1 MNKKTFHVLEYPKI
15 IEMLREQAGSV
26 MAKEIVG
33 ELKPYTDIRR
43 IREALQETSEA
54 ASAIMAKGAAPLG
67 QIYDIGPALHFSRKG
82 GTLTMR
88 QLLQVLYNVRVASN
102 MVTWFKSDLPEL
114 PILMGMAEVLTT
126 FPRLADNIDRCII
139 SEDEMAD
146 NASPELR
153 NIRRSIVRQND
164 AIRNRLGQII
174 SSSDNK
180 TFLQDSIVTMRDGR
194 YVVPVKAEHRG
205 RIPGIVHDQSSTG
218 ATIFIEPQ
226 VIVNLNNE
234 LRELE
239 LAERAEIERIL
250 AELSSNVA
258 EHFHELVNNQKL
270 LTEMDVIFAKG
281 KLSVKMEADAPKM
294 NEGGY
299 VNLKKARHPLIDRKK
314 VVPINVSVGGKISAS
329 GADGEPG
336 GTGYSTLMVTGPNTG
351 GKTVTLKTVGL
362 LAMMAQSG
370 IHIPALPSSQLPV
383 FQRIYADIGDEQ
395 SIEQSLS
402 TFSSHM
408 KNIVEVVEKTENDT
422 LVLLDELGAGTD
434 PTEGAALAISI
445 LERLRHQG
453 ATTIATTH
461 YTELKKYALST
472 KGVENASMEFDVE
485 TLSPTYKLSIGIPG
499 KSNAFEISKKLGLPG
514 EIIERASH
522 LIERGDIE
530 FEDVISAIEEDRK
543 QAEAERDEA
552 IALRVAME
560 KQKAELERQQK
571 ALEKEKKEIIA
582 AAREEARIMLREAK
596 DTAAEVQKE
605 LKALAKLDSLGERTQ
620 RFDKSRKKLKE
631 KEDKYAERKVIR
643 EVNNENPVS
652 AADLKVG
659 DRVKLL
665 TLDQNGE
672 ILTLPDDKGNLM
684 IQVGI
689 MKMTANLKD
698 LMLINDGTKKKKV
711 PQPKANKYGS
721 LYKEKA
727 MNISVSCNVQ
737 GQNLEDACMNVEK
750 YLDDAYMAG
759 LKEVT
764 VIHGRGEGILKDG
777 IRNLLRRNKIVA
789 SYRKGAYNEGGEG
802 VTIVKLKE

>member
-1 MNKKTFHVLEYPKI
+1 MNKKTFKVLEYPKI
-15 IEMLREQAGSV
+15 IEMLRQQAGSA
-26 MAKEIVG
+26 MAKEIIADFV
-33 ELKPYTDIRR
+33 PHTDIRLVR
-43 IREALQETSEA
+43 TALQETSEA
-54 ASAIMAKGAAPLG
+54 SGAIMAKGNPPLG

-88 QLLQVLYNVRVASN
+88 QLLQVLYNIRVASN
-102 MVTWFKSDLPEL
+102 MVTWFRSDLPEL
-114 PILMGMAEVLTT
+114 PILMGMAEVIAT

-153 NIRRSIVRQND
+153 SIRRNIVRQNE

-174 SSSDNK
+174 ASSDNK
-180 TFLQDSIVTMRDGR
+180 TFLQDAIVTMRDGR

-205 RIPGIVHDQSSTG
+205 KIAGIVHDQSSTG

-239 LAERAEIERIL
+239 LAEKAEMERIL

-258 EHFHELVNNQKL
+258 EHFHDLVNNQKL

-281 KLSVKMEADAPKM
+281 KLSVQMEADAPNM
-294 NEGGY
+294 NESGL
-299 VNLKKARHPLIDRKK
+299 VNLKQARHPLIDRKK
-314 VVPINVSVGGKISAS
+314 VVPINVSVGGT
-329 GADGEPG
+329 D
-336 GTGYSTLMVTGPNTG
+336 YSTLMVTGPNTG

-370 IHIPALPSSQLPV
+370 LHIPALPSSQMPV
-383 FQRIYADIGDEQ
+383 FQQIYADIGDEQ

-408 KNIVEVVEKTENDT
+408 KNIVEVVEKTGDHT

-434 PTEGAALAISI
+434 PTEGAALAIAI
-445 LERLRHQG
+445 LERLRCAG

-472 KGVENASMEFDVE
+472 KGVENASMEFNVE

-499 KSNAFEISKKLGLPG
+499 KSNAFEISKKLGLPE
-514 EIIERASH
+514 EIIERASR

-530 FEDVISAIEEDRK
+530 FEDVISAIEEDKKR
-543 QAEAERDEA
+543 AEAERDEA
-552 IALRVAME
+552 IALRISME

-582 AAREEARIMLREAK
+582 KAREEARLMLREAK

-605 LKALAKLDSLGERTQ
+605 LKQLAKMDSLGERTKH
-620 RFDKSRKKLKE
+620 FDKSRKKLKE

-672 ILTLPDDKGNLM
+672 ILSLPDDKGNLM

-689 MKMTANLKD
+689 MKMTVNLKD
-698 LMLINDGTKKKKV
+698 LMLINDGTKKKKI
-711 PQPKANKYGS
+711 PQPKTGSGRYGTM
-721 LYKEKA
+721 YKEKA
-727 MNISVSCNVQ
+727 MNISVNCNVQ

-764 VIHGRGEGILKDG
+764 IIHGRGEGILKDG
-777 IRNLLRRNKIVA
+777 IRNMLRRNKLAA
-789 SYRKGAYNEGGEG
+789 SYRKGGYNEGGEG

>member
-1 MNKKTFHVLEYPKI
+1 MNKKTFKVLEYPKI
-15 IEMLREQAGSV
+15 IEMLRQQAGCV
-26 MAKEIVG
+26 MAKERIA
-33 ELKPYTDIRR
+33 ELAPYTDIRK

-54 ASAIMAKGAAPLG
+54 SRAIVAKGNAPLG

-88 QLLQVLYNVRVASN
+88 QLLQVLYNIRVASN

-114 PILMGMAEVLTT
+114 PILMGMAEVLAT

-146 NASPELR
+146 SASPELR
-153 NIRRSIVRQND
+153 NIRRGIVRQNE

-180 TFLQDSIVTMRDGR
+180 TFLQDAIVTMRDGR

-239 LAERAEIERIL
+239 LAEKAEIERIL
-250 AELSSNVA
+250 AELSGAVA
-258 EHFHELVNNQKL
+258 EHFHDLVNNQKL
-270 LTEMDVIFAKG
+270 LTEMDFIFAKG
-281 KLSVKMEADAPKM
+281 KLSVMMEADAPTM
-294 NEGGY
+294 NESGL
-299 VNLKKARHPLIDRKK
+299 VNLKQARHPLIEKKK
-314 VVPINVSVGGKISAS
+314 VVPINVAVGGS
-329 GADGEPG
+329 EY
-336 GTGYSTLMVTGPNTG
+336 TTLVVTGPNTG
-351 GKTVTLKTVGL
+351 GKTVTLKTTGL

-370 IHIPALPSSQLPV
+370 LHIPALPSSQLPV
-383 FQRIYADIGDEQ
+383 FQKIYADIGDEQ

-408 KNIVEVVEKTENDT
+408 KNIVEVVEKTGDDT

-434 PTEGAALAISI
+434 PTEGAALAIAV
-445 LERLRHQG
+445 LERLRFAG

-472 KGVENASMEFDVE
+472 KGVENASMEFNVE

-499 KSNAFEISKKLGLPG
+499 KSNAFEISKKLGLPE
-514 EIIERASH
+514 EIIDRASA

-530 FEDVISAIEEDRK
+530 FEDVISAIEADKKR
-543 QAEAERDEA
+543 AEAERDEA

-571 ALEKEKKEIIA
+571 LLEKQKKEIIA
-582 AAREEARIMLREAK
+582 NAREEARIMLREAK

-605 LKALAKLDSLGERTQ
+605 LKELAKLDSLGERTK

-631 KEDKYAERKVIR
+631 KEDKYAERKTIR
-643 EVNNENPVS
+643 EVNNDNPVS

-672 ILTLPDDKGNLM
+672 ILSLPDEKGNLM

-689 MKMTANLKD
+689 MKMSANLKD

-711 PQPKANKYGS
+711 PQPKSSSGKYGS
-721 LYKEKA
+721 MYKEKA

-777 IRNLLRRNKIVA
+777 IRNMLRRNKLVA
-789 SYRKGAYNEGGEG
+789 SYRKGGYNEGGEG

>member
-1 MNKKTFHVLEYPKI
+1 MNKKTFKVLEYPKI
-15 IEMLREQAGSV
+15 IEMLRQQAGCV
-26 MAKEIVG
+26 MAKERIA
-33 ELKPYTDIRR
+33 ELAPYTDIRK

-54 ASAIMAKGAAPLG
+54 SRAIVAKGNAPLG

-88 QLLQVLYNVRVASN
+88 QLLQVLYNIRVASN

-114 PILMGMAEVLTT
+114 PILMGMAEVLAT

-146 NASPELR
+146 SASPELR
-153 NIRRSIVRQND
+153 NIRRGIVRQNE

-180 TFLQDSIVTMRDGR
+180 TFLQDAIVTMRDGR

-239 LAERAEIERIL
+239 LAEKAEIERIL
-250 AELSSNVA
+250 AELSGAVA
-258 EHFHELVNNQKL
+258 EHFHDLVNNQKL
-270 LTEMDVIFAKG
+270 LTEMDFIFAKG
-281 KLSVKMEADAPKM
+281 KLSVMMEADAPTM
-294 NEGGY
+294 NESGL
-299 VNLKKARHPLIDRKK
+299 VNLKQARHPLIEKKK
-314 VVPINVSVGGKISAS
+314 VVPINVAVGGP
-329 GADGEPG
+329 EY
-336 GTGYSTLMVTGPNTG
+336 TTLVVTGPNTG
-351 GKTVTLKTVGL
+351 GKTVTLKTTGL

-370 IHIPALPSSQLPV
+370 LHIPALPSSQLPV
-383 FQRIYADIGDEQ
+383 FQKIYADIGDEQ

-408 KNIVEVVEKTENDT
+408 KNIVEVVEKTGDDT

-434 PTEGAALAISI
+434 PTEGAALAIAV
-445 LERLRHQG
+445 LERLRFAG

-472 KGVENASMEFDVE
+472 KGVENASMEFNVE

-499 KSNAFEISKKLGLPG
+499 KSNAFEISKKLGLPE
-514 EIIERASH
+514 EIIDRASA

-530 FEDVISAIEEDRK
+530 FEDVISAIEADKKR
-543 QAEAERDEA
+543 AEAERDEA

-571 ALEKEKKEIIA
+571 LLEKQKKEIIA
-582 AAREEARIMLREAK
+582 NAREEARIMLREAK

-605 LKALAKLDSLGERTQ
+605 LKELAKLDSLGERTK

-631 KEDKYAERKVIR
+631 KEDKYAERKTIR
-643 EVNNENPVS
+643 EVNNDNPVS

-672 ILTLPDDKGNLM
+672 ILSLPDEKGNLM

-689 MKMTANLKD
+689 MKMSANLKD

-711 PQPKANKYGS
+711 PQPKSSSGKYGS
-721 LYKEKA
+721 MYKEKA
-727 MNISVSCNVQ
+727 MNISVNCNVQ

-777 IRNLLRRNKIVA
+777 IRNMLRRNKLVA
-789 SYRKGAYNEGGEG
+789 SYRKGGYNEGGEG

>member
-1 MNKKTFHVLEYPKI
+1 MNKKTFKVLEYPKI
-15 IEMLREQAGSV
+15 IEMLRQQAGCV
-26 MAKEIVG
+26 MAKERIA
-33 ELKPYTDIRR
+33 ELAPYTDIRK

-54 ASAIMAKGAAPLG
+54 SRAIVAKGNAPLG
-67 QIYDIGPALHFSRKG
+67 QIYDIEPALHFSRKG

-88 QLLQVLYNVRVASN
+88 QLLQVLYNIRVASN
-102 MVTWFKSDLPEL
+102 MFTWFKSDLPEL
-114 PILMGMAEVLTT
+114 PILMGMAEVLAT

-146 NASPELR
+146 SASPELR
-153 NIRRSIVRQND
+153 NIRRGIVRQNE

-180 TFLQDSIVTMRDGR
+180 TFLQDAIVTMRDGR

-239 LAERAEIERIL
+239 LAEKAEIERIL
-250 AELSSNVA
+250 AELSGAVA
-258 EHFHELVNNQKL
+258 EHFHDLVNNQKL
-270 LTEMDVIFAKG
+270 LTEMDFIFAKG
-281 KLSVKMEADAPKM
+281 KLSVMMEADAPTM
-294 NEGGY
+294 NESGL
-299 VNLKKARHPLIDRKK
+299 VNLKQARHPLIEKKK
-314 VVPINVSVGGKISAS
+314 VVPINVAVGGP
-329 GADGEPG
+329 EY
-336 GTGYSTLMVTGPNTG
+336 TTLVVTGPNTG
-351 GKTVTLKTVGL
+351 GKTVTLKTTGL

-370 IHIPALPSSQLPV
+370 LHIPALPSSQLPV
-383 FQRIYADIGDEQ
+383 FQKIYADIGDEQ

-408 KNIVEVVEKTENDT
+408 KNIVEVVEKTGDDT

-434 PTEGAALAISI
+434 PTEGAALAIAV
-445 LERLRHQG
+445 LERLRFAG

-472 KGVENASMEFDVE
+472 KGVENASMEFNVE

-499 KSNAFEISKKLGLPG
+499 KSNAFEISKKLGLPE
-514 EIIERASH
+514 EIIDRASA

-530 FEDVISAIEEDRK
+530 FEDVISAIEADKKR
-543 QAEAERDEA
+543 AEAERDEA

-571 ALEKEKKEIIA
+571 LLEKQKKEIIA
-582 AAREEARIMLREAK
+582 NAREEARIMLREAK

-605 LKALAKLDSLGERTQ
+605 LKELAKLDSLGERTK

-631 KEDKYAERKVIR
+631 KEDKYAERKTIR
-643 EVNNENPVS
+643 EVNNDNPVS

-672 ILTLPDDKGNLM
+672 ILSLPDEKGNLM

-689 MKMTANLKD
+689 MKMSANLKD

-711 PQPKANKYGS
+711 PQPKSSSGKYGS
-721 LYKEKA
+721 MYKEKA

-777 IRNLLRRNKIVA
+777 IRNMLRRNKLVA
-789 SYRKGAYNEGGEG
+789 SYRKGGYNEGGEG